1 MSDEPDVTAPP
12 ARRPRQR
19 ISDVV
24 RCAHPK
30 QALLLSALIGVLA
43 AADGRPTR
51 EFLSAAAAVLLV
63 QLSLGLSNDICDQAH
78 DYRAETPRKP
88 IAGGR
93 VDAGTAGYVLMVL
106 VLLSVPISVQNGAA
120 AGGALLMTLPIGWI
134 HNRWLHRT
142 AFSFVGWTASA
153 ALYPAFLAYGGWA
166 GTVHGEAP
174 TWAITLAAAAVGFC
188 AHLVTSLGDLVDD
201 NKSGARNLPLRIALR
216 IGAPRLLFVTIVLS
230 AAAVAGLVVAGLSV
244 GLRQ

>member
-1 MSDEPDVTAPP
+1 MSDLPETTTPE
-12 ARRPRQR
+12 ARRARQR
-19 ISDVV
+19 IGDVI
-24 RCAHPK
+24 RCTHPK
-30 QALLLSALIGVLA
+30 QALFLSVSIGVLA

-78 DYRAETPRKP
+78 DYRAGTPRKP

-106 VLLSVPISVQNGAA
+106 VLVSIPVSVQNGAV
-120 AGGALLMTLPIGWI
+120 AGGALLITLPIGWL

-166 GTVHGEAP
+166 GTVHGDAP
-174 TWAITLAAAAVGFC
+174 TWAVTLAAAGVGFC
-188 AHLVTSLGDLVDD
+188 AHLVTSLGDLVAD
-201 NKSGARNLPLRIALR
+201 NKSGAQNLPLRIALR
-216 IGAPRLLFVTIVLS
+216 TGAPRLLFVTIVLT
-230 AAAVAGLVVAGLSV
+230 AAAVTGLVVSGLSV